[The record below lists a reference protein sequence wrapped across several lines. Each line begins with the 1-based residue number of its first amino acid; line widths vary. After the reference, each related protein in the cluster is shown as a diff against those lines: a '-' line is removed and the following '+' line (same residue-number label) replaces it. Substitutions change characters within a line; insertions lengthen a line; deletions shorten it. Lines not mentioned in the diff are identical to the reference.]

1 MRNYR
6 DKEINMFNLIKM
18 KKFLIMIALVLA
30 TSTVLAQPRFMT
42 ENTTVENQAPQFR
55 PMGRMGIPGM
65 TNIPQ
70 FRGWGGM
77 FNFAERGF
85 EPVFNLNTPKLSQV
99 RVYISEIPEF
109 EKRFSRKRN
118 TVVTFEIPDS
128 AGMTLL
134 RFYGVNE
141 TIDFLKTV
149 KSVMEDIQG
158 KGKLSKKEN
167 DAYVK
172 QIKKAMPQSAYF
184 WDDYAGFNNKIE
196 PIIIHTS
203 KDSEPMIVLEGVSY
217 CRIKFKDL
225 SSIIDPGFSGD
236 DSISCEIQLPFNG
249 VDEITRMIERLNFS
263 MNMPRIPQFGM
274 RR

>member
-1 MRNYR
+1 
-6 DKEINMFNLIKM
+6 
-18 KKFLIMIALVLA
+18 MIALVLV
-30 TSTVLAQPRFMT
+30 TSTVFAQPMFRT
-42 ENTTVENQAPQFR
+42 DNSTVENQMPQFR
-55 PMGRMGIPGM
+55 PTSRFVPI
-65 TNIPQ
+65 NAPQ

-77 FNFAERGF
+77 FNFSERGF
-85 EPVFNLNTPKLSQV
+85 ESVFNLSTPKLSQV

-109 EKRFSRKRN
+109 EKRFSRKR
-118 TVVTFEIPDS
+118 TSVVTFEIPDS
-128 AGMTLL
+128 AGTTLL

-141 TIDFLKTV
+141 TIEFLKTV
-149 KSVMEDIQG
+149 KSVMEEIQD
-158 KGKLSKKEN
+158 KGKLSKKET

-196 PIIIHTS
+196 PIIITS
-203 KDSEPMIVLEGVSY
+203 KDSEPMIVLEGISY

-225 SSIIDPGFSGD
+225 SAIIDPWFSGD
-236 DSISCEIQLPFNG
+236 ESISCEIQLPFNG

-263 MNMPRIPQFGM
+263 MNMPRMPQFGM

>member
-1 MRNYR
+1 
-6 DKEINMFNLIKM
+6 M
-18 KKFLIMIALVLA
+18 KRFLILIALMLV
-30 TSTVLAQPRFMT
+30 TSMTFAQPMFRSEGMPGAAESSMT
-42 ENTTVENQAPQFR
+42 QFR
-55 PMGRMGIPGM
+55 PAGRFAPMAVA
-65 TNIPQ
+65 PQ

-77 FNFAERGF
+77 FNFSERGF

-109 EKRFSRKRN
+109 EKRFSRKR
-118 TVVTFEIPDS
+118 TSVVTFEIPDS
-128 AGMTLL
+128 AGTTLL

-141 TIDFLKTV
+141 TIEFLKTI
-149 KSVMEDIQG
+149 KSVMEDIQD
-158 KGKLSKKEN
+158 KGKLSKKET

-196 PIIIHTS
+196 PIIIHS
-203 KDSEPMIVLEGVSY
+203 GKGDDPMIVLEGVSY

-236 DSISCEIQLPFNG
+236 ENISCEIQLPFNG
-249 VDEITRMIERLNFS
+249 IDEITRMIERLNFTV
-263 MNMPRIPQFGM
+263 NMPRAPQFGF